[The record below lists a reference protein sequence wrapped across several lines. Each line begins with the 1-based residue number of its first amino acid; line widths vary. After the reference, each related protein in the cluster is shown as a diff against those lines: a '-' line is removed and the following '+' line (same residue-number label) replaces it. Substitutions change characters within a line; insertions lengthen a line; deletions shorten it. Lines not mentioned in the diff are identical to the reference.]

1 MQDCIKQNAELL
13 KTAKEILD
21 ALKAKLEGRQPSIAL
36 DANDIQVEVAENKSQ
51 SQPGAAVDTENDE
64 MEEVNDD
71 SMLLSKPKAGDA
83 NYDSTQ
89 STK

>member
-36 DANDIQVEVAENKSQ
+36 DANDIQVEVAENNSKSQ
-51 SQPGAAVDTENDE
+51 APADTENDE

>member
-36 DANDIQVEVAENKSQ
+36 DANDIQVEVAVNKS
-51 SQPGAAVDTENDE
+51 
-64 MEEVNDD
+64 
-71 SMLLSKPKAGDA
+71 
-83 NYDSTQ
+83 
-89 STK
+89 